1 MGLPDGDLPPDAAR
15 EPGHCARRRGQSGRP
30 DRDQRERG
38 RYGADVPARRAGAA
52 AVTRGCLEPSWTTP
66 CVLPS
71 SCLVV
76 QGHEGFGA
84 PLAGMEIDSPW
95 LDKTDFINGVKGYTH
110 LKETLYDIAPRPS
123 LDVCVENGCVHSRDC
138 DAEASLP
145 CTTSLSSAFVPDLY
159 PDRSVPLEL
168 LDRV

>member
-1 MGLPDGDLPPDAAR
+1 MLYEILAMIAREKVKTDPRDPFAHMRIHTGRRHFALVLSAHAHFLDWFGGQDPQALGLPDGDLPPDAPR

-95 LDKTDFINGVKGYTH
+95 LDKTDFMM
-110 LKETLYDIAPRPS
+110 A
-123 LDVCVENGCVHSRDC
+123 
-138 DAEASLP
+138 
-145 CTTSLSSAFVPDLY
+145 
-159 PDRSVPLEL
+159 
-168 LDRV
+168 